1 MLTPYLMAKNMFDEL
16 AESAFSANTLRGMM
30 NTDIKE
36 SDQGY
41 ELDIDLPGVH
51 KENLSAELKDGYSS
65 FTSVFLHFVV
75 FDEQVGDVLRGG
87 QARFLSGI

>member
-16 AESAFSANTLRGMM
+16 AESAFGANTLRGMM

-51 KENLSAELKDGYSS
+51 KENLAAELKDGYLWGIRSS
-65 FTSVFLHFVV
+65 RRTFTPSLKTASCACSSP
-75 FDEQVGDVLRGG
+75 R
-87 QARFLSGI
+87 